1 MALTDLKITK
11 AEAEKEKKNYAIS
24 GPGDGERYSYG
35 TRLTLDDAELKKL
48 GIKELPAVGTVLMFE
63 AKAKVISSRQSASES
78 SDSRSIELQITHMD
92 FEADEGAEEVK
103 ENELT
108 RGEAGSMSRVAKK
121 MQSM

>member
-11 AEAEKEKKNYAIS
+11 TEAKNEAKKYAIA

-48 GIKELPAVGTVLMFE
+48 GIKELPSVGTVLMFE

-78 SDSRSIELQITHMD
+78 SNNRSIELQITHMD
-92 FEADEGAEEVK
+92 FELDEGTEEVS
-103 ENELT
+103 EGELT
-108 RGEAGSMSRVAKK
+108 RGEAGAMGRVAKK

>member
-11 AEAEKEKKNYAIS
+11 TEAKSEAKKYAIA

-63 AKAKVISSRQSASES
+63 AKAKVISSRQSATES
-78 SDSRSIELQITHMD
+78 SDNRSIELQITHMD
-92 FEADEGAEEVK
+92 FETDEGAEEVK
-103 ENELT
+103 EGELT
-108 RGEAGSMSRVAKK
+108 RGEAGAMSRVAKK

>member
-11 AEAEKEKKNYAIS
+11 TEAKNEAKKYAIT

-48 GIKELPAVGTVLMFE
+48 GIKELPAVGTMLMFE

-78 SDSRSIELQITHMD
+78 SNNRSIELQITHMD
-92 FEADEGAEEVK
+92 FETDEGTEEVK
-103 ENELT
+103 EGELT
-108 RGEAGSMSRVAKK
+108 RGESGAMSRVAKK

>member
-78 SDSRSIELQITHMD
+78 SNNRSIELQITHMD

-108 RGEAGSMSRVAKK
+108 RGEAGAMSRVAKK

>member
-11 AEAEKEKKNYAIS
+11 AEAKKESKAYAIS

-35 TRLTLDDAELKKL
+35 TRLTLDDAELKKM
-48 GIKELPAVGTVLMFE
+48 GITELPAVGTVLMFE

-92 FEADEGAEEVK
+92 LELDEADEEVS
-103 ENELT
+103 EGELT
-108 RGEAGSMSRVAKK
+108 RGQAGAMSKVAKK

>member
-1 MALTDLKITK
+1 MALKDLKITK

-78 SDSRSIELQITHMD
+78 SNNRSIELQITHMD
-92 FEADEGAEEVK
+92 LEADEGKEEVS
-103 ENELT
+103 EGELT
-108 RGEAGSMSRVAKK
+108 RGQAGAMSKVAKK
-121 MQSM
+121 MQGM

>member
-1 MALTDLKITK
+1 MAMTDLKITK
-11 AEAEKEKKNYAIS
+11 AEAKKESKAYAIN
-24 GPGDGERYSYG
+24 GPGDGERYAYG

-48 GIKELPAVGTVLMFE
+48 GITELPAVGTMLMFE

-92 FEADEGAEEVK
+92 MEADEGDEEVS
-103 ENELT
+103 EGELT
-108 RGEAGSMSRVAKK
+108 RNEAGAMSKVAKK

>member
-11 AEAEKEKKNYAIS
+11 TEAKTKSESMAI
-24 GPGDGERYSYG
+24 GTADTERYSYG
-35 TRLTLDDAELKKL
+35 TRMTLDDAELKKL

-63 AKAKVISSRQSASES
+63 AKAKVISSRQSASEGS
-78 SDSRSIELQITHMD
+78 NSRNVELQITHMD

-103 ENELT
+103 EGELT
-108 RGEAGSMSRVAKK
+108 RSQSGAMGRLAKK